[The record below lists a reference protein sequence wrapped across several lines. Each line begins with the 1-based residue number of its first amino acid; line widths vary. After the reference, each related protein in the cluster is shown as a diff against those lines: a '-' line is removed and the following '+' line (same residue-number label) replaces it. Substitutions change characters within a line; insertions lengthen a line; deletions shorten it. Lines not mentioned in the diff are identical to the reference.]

1 MKVQAVRTQEYSP
14 FAGIYDNIPRVPGE
28 VFELINLPDGKM
40 PLRMKRTY
48 KQAERFNPQ
57 TGLKEM
63 VHTGEYDEEVFLD
76 ADDNPMHADYAPHEE
91 TTVGQGNAFGGE
103 IFRNGWMRQV
113 PEETP
118 VGLYPENEVI
128 GERAAPVQRLS
139 GAPRTQNAPQATPS
153 RGTMERPVRKAG

>member
-28 VFELINLPDGKM
+28 VFELITPADGKM

-48 KQAERFNPQ
+48 KKAKRLNNGIEESYF
-57 TGLKEM
+57 TS
-63 VHTGEYDEEVFLD
+63 EYDEEVFLD
-76 ADDNPMHADYAPHEE
+76 KEGNPMHADYAPHDE
-91 TTVGQGNAFGGE
+91 TTQGQGNAFGGE
-103 IFRNGWMRQV
+103 TFRTGWMRVV

-139 GAPRTQNAPQATPS
+139 GTPRPQNAPQATPS